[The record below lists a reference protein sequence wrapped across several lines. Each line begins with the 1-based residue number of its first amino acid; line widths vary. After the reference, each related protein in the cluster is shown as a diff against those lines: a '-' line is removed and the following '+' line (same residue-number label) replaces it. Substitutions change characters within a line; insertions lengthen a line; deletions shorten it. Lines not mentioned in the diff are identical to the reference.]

1 MALVRDIE
9 DKIARL
15 RSALGSGAINA
26 SLLTKLLSEVRE
38 PALISVI
45 NEYLVN
51 EPIAYLG
58 PSGSYS
64 HEVAMKFFGTNRSFV
79 SMRSVE
85 EIVRCVYN
93 GGCGFGVLPIE
104 NNLAGVVGDSMDA
117 LIKWGVYVN
126 YSIEYRVSLCLVV
139 NEGVESLEEISE
151 VYSHPHAISE
161 AMDFITRLEV
171 SIIYTQSTSEAL
183 DRIRGVRNR
192 AAIASRLGAEMRG
205 LKPIMC
211 GIEDRPNHTR
221 FLVVTRRRSDVGDR
235 TLLIFSVPNK
245 PGALYRAL
253 RPFAERGINL
263 SMIYSKPNKQS
274 PWGYDFLLETECQ
287 LKDEKCNEAI
297 QQLQQETTYLK
308 ILGSYKHIKIT

>member
-1 MALVRDIE
+1 M
-9 DKIARL
+9 ARL
-15 RSALGSGAINA
+15 RDMLSSNSIEAN
-26 SLLTKLLSEVRE
+26 LLTELLGEVRE
-38 PALISVI
+38 PALINTI

-64 HEVAMKFFGTNRSFV
+64 HEVAMRFFGINKSFV
-79 SMRSVE
+79 PMRNVE
-85 EIVRCVYN
+85 EIVKCVYN
-93 GGCGFGVLPIE
+93 GDCGFGVVPIE

-117 LIKWGVYVN
+117 LIKWSVYVS
-126 YSIEYRVSLCLVV
+126 YSVEYRVSLCLVV
-139 NEGVESLEEISE
+139 NEGVESLDEITE

-161 AMDFITRLEV
+161 AMDFVARLKA

-183 DRIRGVRNR
+183 EKIRGARNR
-192 AAIASRLGAEMRG
+192 AAIASRLGAETRG

-211 GIEDRPNHTR
+211 GIEDRPNYTR
-221 FLVVTRRRSDVGDR
+221 FLVITRRRSDIGDR
-235 TLLIFSVPNK
+235 TLLIFSVPNR
-245 PGALYRAL
+245 PGSLYKALK
-253 RPFAERGINL
+253 PFAERGINL

-287 LKDEKCNEAI
+287 LKDEECNEAI

-308 ILGSYKHIKIT
+308 TLGSYKHIKIT

>member
-1 MALVRDIE
+1 M
-9 DKIARL
+9 ARL
-15 RSALGSGAINA
+15 RGMLSSNSIEAN
-26 SLLTKLLSEVRE
+26 LLTELLGEVRE
-38 PALISVI
+38 PALINTI

-64 HEVAMKFFGTNRSFV
+64 HEVAMRFFGINKSFIP
-79 SMRSVE
+79 MRNVE
-85 EIVRCVYN
+85 EVVKCVYN
-93 GGCGFGVLPIE
+93 GDCGFGVVPIE

-117 LIKWGVYVN
+117 LIKWSVYVS
-126 YSIEYRVSLCLVV
+126 YSVEYRVSLCLVV
-139 NEGVESLEEISE
+139 NEGVESLDEITE

-161 AMDFITRLEV
+161 AMDFVARLKA

-183 DRIRGVRNR
+183 EKIRGARNR
-192 AAIASRLGAEMRG
+192 AAIASRLGAETRG

-211 GIEDRPNHTR
+211 GIEDRPNYTR
-221 FLVVTRRRSDVGDR
+221 FLVITRRRSDIGDR
-235 TLLIFSVPNK
+235 TLLIFSVPNR
-245 PGALYRAL
+245 PGSLYKALK
-253 RPFAERGINL
+253 PFAERDINL

-287 LKDEKCNEAI
+287 LKDEECNEVI